1 MLLMNGKKMSKSDGN
16 SIMPSK
22 LFSGES
28 EHISKGYSPMVV
40 RFFFLQS
47 HYRST
52 SDLSDSVLQAAEK
65 GYKRFMEGL
74 KTLSNIQGTAKNND
88 SAINK
93 EILDLVEDVYKHMD
107 DDFNTP
113 RAIASIFEIV
123 TKINSLKSGKVSL
136 AEISQET
143 LNTVQSKL
151 KGIIFD
157 VFGLMDDTAGGAGGE
172 VLDGLMQLVIELRQ
186 EARESKNWGISD
198 KIRDSLKELEIQI
211 KDGKDGT
218 TWSI

>member
-1 MLLMNGKKMSKSDGN
+1 MN
-16 SIMPSK
+16 
-22 LFSGES
+22 
-28 EHISKGYSPMVV
+28 
-40 RFFFLQS
+40 
-47 HYRST
+47 
-52 SDLSDSVLQAAEK
+52 
-65 GYKRFMEGL
+65 
-74 KTLSNIQGTAKNND
+74 
-88 SAINK
+88 
-93 EILDLVEDVYKHMD
+93 

-113 RAIASIFEIV
+113 RAIASIFKIV

-136 AEISQET
+136 ANISQET

>member
-1 MLLMNGKKMSKSDGN
+1 
-16 SIMPSK
+16 
-22 LFSGES
+22 
-28 EHISKGYSPMVV
+28 
-40 RFFFLQS
+40 
-47 HYRST
+47 
-52 SDLSDSVLQAAEK
+52 
-65 GYKRFMEGL
+65 MEGL

-93 EILDLVEDVYKHMD
+93 ELLDLVEDVYKHMN

-113 RAIASIFEIV
+113 RAIASIFKIV

-136 AEISQET
+136 ANISQET